1 MWEMWEAEAW
11 QGRGGRVPHPTAD
24 LEQEDLGVAM
34 QCLAAAQFL
43 HQRFCLYFFTT
54 SPQWLPLWPPM
65 GHQGHQ
71 GTAHG
76 GHCECPSFPEAEP
89 VLPRRHGVVK
99 VKV

>member
-11 QGRGGRVPHPTAD
+11 QGRGGGVPHPTAD

-54 SPQWLPLWPPM
+54 SPHGPSGPPGHSSRGPL
-65 GHQGHQ
+65 
-71 GTAHG
+71 
-76 GHCECPSFPEAEP
+76 
-89 VLPRRHGVVK
+89 
-99 VKV
+99 